1 MKKNQKE
8 GPSRS
13 GTVAV
18 ASTPRQTSGS
28 NPSTWWQQRQ
38 EDQQETDDNNVL
50 ILWRTTVIDKLK
62 AIVVVN
68 FKAVV

>member
-1 MKKNQKE
+1 MKKKQKE

-13 GTVAV
+13 GAVAV
-18 ASTPRQTSGS
+18 ASTPRRTSGS

-38 EDQQETDDNNVL
+38 EDRQETVDNNVL

-62 AIVVVN
+62 AIVVID